1 MFWGSYDHTLDEK
14 GRTALP
20 KEFRTRLAELK
31 GKPWITLSRGCLLVL
46 PDAEFRDLQSRYAGH
61 SERREKLRRL
71 TLGMAQPC
79 TIDKQ
84 GRFLIPQIL
93 REKGH
98 LQRDLVITGVGE
110 HIEIWD
116 RALHARELED
126 VQTHYG
132 VYTSDLD
139 GTEPPG

>member
-20 KEFRTRLAELK
+20 KEFRTHLDKLK
-31 GKPWITLSRGCLLVL
+31 GTPWITLSKGFLLIL

-71 TLGMAQPC
+71 MLGMAQPC
-79 TIDKQ
+79 SIDKQ

-93 REKGH
+93 RDKGR
-98 LQRDLVITGVGE
+98 LQRDLVITGVGP

-126 VQTHYG
+126 VQAHYG
-132 VYTSDLD
+132 LYTADLD

>member
-31 GKPWITLSRGCLLVL
+31 GHPWITLSKGCVIIL
-46 PDAEFRDLQSRYAGH
+46 PDAAFRDLERRYGGY

-71 TLGMAQPC
+71 ILGMAQPC
-79 TIDKQ
+79 NVDKQ

-93 REKGH
+93 RDKGN
-98 LQRDLVITGVGE
+98 LERDLVITGVGE
-110 HIEIWD
+110 SIEIWD
-116 RALHARELED
+116 RALHARELDD
-126 VQTHYG
+126 VQMHYG
-132 VYTSDLD
+132 LYASDLD
-139 GTEPPG
+139 GSEPPC

>member
-20 KEFRTRLAELK
+20 KEFRTLLAALK
-31 GKPWITLSRGCLLVL
+31 GKPWITLSRGCLLIL
-46 PDAEFRDLQSRYAGH
+46 PDAEFRDLQRRYAGH

-71 TLGMAQPC
+71 MLGMAQPC
-79 TIDKQ
+79 TVDKQ

-93 REKGH
+93 REKGR

-110 HIEIWD
+110 RIEIWD
-116 RALHARELED
+116 RALHAAELED
-126 VQTHYG
+126 VQAHYG